1 MDIFIGSAVLP
12 SSLLL
17 PQKLFFSRWGLW
29 SVSCKLELQ
38 AQAVSISGL
47 AGKSEE
53 QEQALMD
60 VMSSTE

>member
-1 MDIFIGSAVLP
+1 MDIFIGSAVLR

-17 PQKLFFSRWGLW
+17 PQKLFFSRWGPW

-38 AQAVSISGL
+38 AQAVV
-47 AGKSEE
+47 
-53 QEQALMD
+53 LMD